1 MSATGMSVTQEITQ
15 GLVVERLR
23 QVLAEML
30 EMAPAELDAD
40 VPLSAFGIDSMTS
53 SALLGDLEKW
63 CGAELRTEASL
74 GGLTLTE
81 AADAVVAELR
91 QPRKER

>member
-1 MSATGMSVTQEITQ
+1 MSVIQEITPE
-15 GLVVERLR
+15 LVVERLR

-30 EMAPAELDAD
+30 EMAPADLDAD

-53 SALLGDLEKW
+53 AVLLGDLEKW

-74 GGLTLTE
+74 GALSMAE

-91 QPRKER
+91 HRKEG